1 MNFCLTPQFSE
12 KVFKH
17 VGKIAEENLDLSSES
32 SQVQFCRG
40 FVESLEKEA
49 NMSAEMALGLIDY
62 ICDSGSEWL
71 VENHYITKEAAEE
84 LGIKDRIIRGV
95 GNFLKPGLQPLLD
108 DAATKGI
115 SNNVKQFT
123 DPIKDFGG
131 KAWDYIKKPEFL
143 QNVAPLLIGGLAGS
157 FIPKAFGLNGV
168 ASAGVGAV
176 GGALAGKAIADT
188 WAGKGEGWDLGQIY
202 KNNAKLFK
210 SGPPQNAQQPSILS
224 NILGSVQKLSLPKLS
239 LPAPPT
245 SQSFPVPRY

>member
-17 VGKIAEENLDLSSES
+17 VGKIATDNLDLTLEHN
-32 SQVQFCRG
+32 QIQFCRG

-49 NMSAEMALGLIDY
+49 NMSPEMALGFIDY

-71 VENHYITKEAAEE
+71 VQNHYITKEAAEE
-84 LGIKDRIIRGV
+84 LGIKDRIVRGV
-95 GNFLKPGLQPLLD
+95 GNFLKPGLQPMLD

-131 KAWDYIKKPEFL
+131 KAWNYIKNPEFL
-143 QNVAPLLIGGLAGS
+143 KNVAPLLIGGLAGA

-168 ASAGVGAV
+168 ASTGVGAV

-188 WAGKGEGWDLGQIY
+188 WAGKGQGFDLRQIY
-202 KNNAKLFK
+202 KDNAKLFR
-210 SGPPQNAQQPSILS
+210 SGAPQTAPQSF
-224 NILGSVQKLSLPKLS
+224 SLPPANQSFS
-239 LPAPPT
+239 LPPT
-245 SQSFPVPRY
+245 NYSGSQPKLAYVASPVTPL